1 MQRDPSLRH
10 SRNADRRKPVS
21 FADAWYP
28 GVFDFV
34 RQDSLMRAF
43 EASQHYFDIAAE
55 HLSMDANLREALV
68 MPLREVQVQVTIER
82 DDGRLANF
90 VGFRV
95 QHDHHRGPMKG
106 GLRYHP
112 EVDLDEIRA
121 LASLMTW
128 KTAVVNLP
136 YGGAKGG
143 IGVDPSKLSLRELER
158 LTRAFVDQIHDI
170 VGPDKD
176 IPAPDMG
183 TDHRVMAWFRNQWE
197 KYHGFNPSVITGKP
211 VEEYGARGREEATG
225 RGVGILT
232 VKLTKRLGHH
242 AEATNVAIQGF
253 GNVGVHAAKF
263 LSESQFPIVAVSD
276 LSGTYYNPQGLNIP
290 DLLHHTLN
298 HHGLLQGYRGC
309 ERLPV
314 DSLLELDDIQV
325 LIPAALGGV
334 ITADNVDKI
343 SASIIVEAANGPIHP
358 SADVALEKRGVTVL
372 PDILANAGGVTVS
385 YFEWVQ
391 NRQHYRWTLDR
402 VRQEL
407 DHTINH
413 AFEDV
418 WQTAQQHN
426 VSLRTAAY
434 IIGITRVRRAA
445 ELSGFAS

>member
-1 MQRDPSLRH
+1 
-10 SRNADRRKPVS
+10 
-21 FADAWYP
+21 
-28 GVFDFV
+28 
-34 RQDSLMRAF
+34 MRAF
-43 EASQHYFDIAAE
+43 EASQHFFDVAAE
-55 HLSMDANLREALV
+55 HLQIDGNLREALL
-68 MPLREVQVQVTIER
+68 MPHREVQVQVTIER
-82 DDGRLANF
+82 DDGQLATF

-95 QHDHHRGPMKG
+95 QHDHYRGPMKG

-112 EVDLDEIRA
+112 EVDLDEVRA

-128 KTAVVNLP
+128 KTAVVDLP

-143 IGVDPSKLSLRELER
+143 IGVDPSKLSLREMER

-170 VGPDKD
+170 VGPDTD

-211 VEEYGARGREEATG
+211 VEEYGAKGREEATG
-225 RGVGILT
+225 RGVGTLT
-232 VKLTKRLGHH
+232 SKLSKRLGLDP
-242 AEATNVAIQGF
+242 EKTNVAIQGF
-253 GNVGVHAAKF
+253 GNVGTHAAKY

-276 LSGTYYNPQGLNIP
+276 ITGTYYDPRGLN
-290 DLLHHTLN
+290 LQEVLRHKLN
-298 HHGLLQGYRGC
+298 HPHGLLEGYVGC
-309 ERLPV
+309 DVLPL
-314 DSLLELDDIQV
+314 DALLYLDDVQV

-334 ITADNVDKI
+334 ITEENVERVKADV
-343 SASIIVEAANGPIHP
+343 IIEAANGPIYP
-358 SADVALEKRGVTVL
+358 SADKIFAERGVTVL

-407 DHTINH
+407 DHTMAQ

-418 WQTAQQHN
+418 WQTAQQTG

-445 ELSGFAS
+445 ELAGFAS